1 LISPYE
7 WIFLLLITGYNLR
20 FLLARGQAHELEGN
34 RAGKPSQPSQEHT
47 PVTLGM
53 ERGML
58 TYLR

>member
-1 LISPYE
+1 MD
-7 WIFLLLITGYNLR
+7 FLLLITGYNLR